1 MFKQDVNYFIS
12 LITLGMHAQSV
23 LMYQEVRMHYEN
35 ILVTVI
41 QEHHHHV
48 NQNLV
53 GSAQN

>member
-1 MFKQDVNYFIS
+1 
-12 LITLGMHAQSV
+12 MHVQFV

-41 QEHHHHV
+41 QEPHHHV

-53 GSAQN
+53 ESAQN